1 MSDSLRY
8 GTNSTNTSKYMQ
20 DLLNEFIKMPK
31 GVFNLNRRKIQDVSP
46 YAITPIESWEMLPNS
61 DVYIKYDIQMLSKN
75 PTLKRMLSGM
85 NAELRV
91 YKVNYND
98 CWEGWNNFIT
108 KGRTGRVSKSIP
120 YVDLSLGSN
129 NVTTSLPYN
138 PMESMRHAPTVFL
151 AKGGEGNI
159 NKFTF
164 DNNVGV
170 KPVETLESSG
180 KTGISTLDKLKSSTA
195 MRINAL
201 PYVAYNK
208 IVKEYQNSN
217 LLQSNPHWY
226 PENEDHDQILPYEA
240 SGPVTTSDYFNST
253 KQFVNGTSHEKI
265 DAVNTGNDDNPI
277 YESYPWLNVLQY
289 SQRKGDYFNTG
300 SPFPDLIRGDIP
312 TISPS
317 GGYVDFRN
325 AVFREYPNTQ
335 SGQFIQQL
343 LGINDAGE
351 LAVTFPNSNPSILKD
366 KHIGLRNGG
375 LTENQTLGVGALSP
389 DNTGP
394 SIDIPSHYVADAF
407 RNSQNINYNIIDIL
421 NRNTIKNLQISAD
434 NWRYLM
440 TMTVLRER
448 LALTDG
454 SYNELIKAMFGHNPR
469 WHNHN
474 AVYCGGT
481 RQPILFSEVVN
492 TAESDTAPLGD
503 VAGRAFSSSNHDVIH
518 VHSDDYGCFITVLVI
533 TPDEYYSQGAD
544 KMWTRLENAEQYLPI
559 LNNLSPDATKNK
571 ELFISGNNATDE
583 DVFNHQERF
592 AYYKSRRNEVS
603 GLLGLAVSKIGD
615 LGTWVMQRL
624 FSSTPQFNAE
634 FNRGELTD
642 NEKAVFASTNQA
654 QFNVVIGSNMRFI
667 APIPEDSRPSDMGIS
682 Y

>member
-1 MSDSLRY
+1 MSETTRY
-8 GTNSTNTSKYMQ
+8 GTNSQNTSKFMQ
-20 DLLNEFIKMPK
+20 DLLNQFIKMPK
-31 GVFNLNRRKIQDVSP
+31 GVFNLNRRKIQDITP

-61 DVYIKYDIQMLSKN
+61 DVYLQYDIQMLSKN

-108 KGRTGRVSKSIP
+108 KGRSGKVAKSIP
-120 YVDLSLGSN
+120 YVDLTLGSD

-138 PMESMRHAPTVFL
+138 PMESMRHAPAVFL
-151 AKGGEGNI
+151 AKGGEGEI

-164 DNNVGV
+164 DENVGV
-170 KPVETLESSG
+170 KPVSDLQTSG
-180 KTGISTLDKLKSSTA
+180 KTGITTLEILKKSTA
-195 MRINAL
+195 MHVNAL

-217 LLQSNPHWY
+217 LLQNNPHWY
-226 PENEDHDQILPYEA
+226 PEDENHDMILPYQS
-240 SGPVTTSDYFNST
+240 SGPVTTSDYNNPT
-253 KQFVNGTSHEKI
+253 KPFVRGTSEEKI
-265 DAVNTGNDDNPI
+265 NAVNSGTNDVPK

-312 TISPS
+312 TIETIAGTINWDDVVLPQTYKPGSS
-317 GGYVDFRN
+317 SQESVYMK
-325 AVFREYPNTQ
+325 
-335 SGQFIQQL
+335 I
-343 LGINDAGE
+343 LGIANRSGNAYITQTGTTNAND
-351 LAVTFPNSNPSILKD
+351 L
-366 KHIGLRNGG
+366 GL
-375 LTENQTLGVGALSP
+375 SS
-389 DNTGP
+389 D
-394 SIDIPSHYVADAF
+394 SHLNYVSSDGTTKLVKA
-407 RNSQNINYNIIDIL
+407 SQNGNDTLL
-421 NRNTIKNLQISAD
+421 NALNKATVSGMQFNMKQ
-434 NWRYLM
+434 WRYLA

-481 RQPILFSEVVN
+481 RQPIVFSEVVN
-492 TAESDTAPLGD
+492 TAESNSAPLGD

-544 KMWTRLENAEQYLPI
+544 KMWTRLENAEQYMPI

-571 ELFISGNNATDE
+571 ELYISGDNTVDE

-624 FSSTPQFNAE
+624 FNSTPQFNAE

>member
-1 MSDSLRY
+1 MSESPRY
-8 GTNSTNTSKYMQ
+8 GTNSSNTSKFMT

-31 GVFNLNRRKIQDVSP
+31 GVFNLTRRKIQDVTP

-61 DVYIKYDIQMLSKN
+61 DVYLKYDIQMLSKN
-75 PTLKRMLSGM
+75 PTVKRLLSGM

-91 YKVNYND
+91 YKANYND

-108 KGRTGRVSKSIP
+108 KGRSGKVEKSIP
-120 YVDLSLGSN
+120 YVDLSLGSGSLSTP
-129 NVTTSLPYN
+129 VCTSLPYN
-138 PMESMRHAPTVFL
+138 PMECLRHAPTVFL
-151 AKGGEGNI
+151 ATGGTGDI

-164 DNNVGV
+164 DYNVGV
-170 KPVETLESSG
+170 KAVSSLQSSG
-180 KTGISTLDKLKSSTA
+180 KTGISTLSALQLSTA

-201 PYVAYNK
+201 PYVLYNK

-217 LLQSNPHWY
+217 LLQNNPHWY
-226 PENEDHDQILPYEA
+226 PENENHDMLLPYSSTGA
-240 SGPVTTSDYFNST
+240 VTTSDYDNPT
-253 KQFVNGTSHEKI
+253 KAFVSGTSEELI
-265 DAVNTGNDDNPI
+265 NAVNSGTDDSPV

-289 SQRKGDYFNTG
+289 AQRKGDYFNTG

-312 TISPS
+312 TLQVLNGTIDWSNVVS
-317 GGYVDFRN
+317 TVSNKGGSVH
-325 AVFREYPNTQ
+325 
-335 SGQFIQQL
+335 GI
-343 LGINDAGE
+343 LGIG
-351 LAVTFPNSNPSILKD
+351 VTQEDKDVISILESVNNSTAMALVGSQWTDPKQGQQWLSNQYRTQQIDQAGRRVNLKD
-366 KHIGLRNGG
+366 VLDKA
-375 LTENQTLGVGALSP
+375 TLSGINFSM
-389 DNTGP
+389 
-394 SIDIPSHYVADAF
+394 
-407 RNSQNINYNIIDIL
+407 SQ
-421 NRNTIKNLQISAD
+421 
-434 NWRYLM
+434 WRYLA

-448 LALTDG
+448 MALTDG

-481 RQPILFSEVVN
+481 RQPIVFTEVVN
-492 TAESDTAPLGD
+492 TTESASAPLGD
-503 VAGRAFSSSNHDVIH
+503 VGGRAVSSQNNDVIH
-518 VHSDDYGCFITVLVI
+518 IHSDDYACFMTVLVI
-533 TPDEYYSQGAD
+533 TPDEYYSQGVD
-544 KMWTRLENAEQYLPI
+544 KMFSRLENAEQYLPI
-559 LNNLSPDATKNK
+559 LNNLSPDVTKNK
-571 ELFISGNNATDE
+571 ELYVSGTNSTDE

-603 GLLGLAVSKIGD
+603 SLLSLPIAKIIDTGS
-615 LGTWVMQRL
+615 WVMQRL

-634 FNRGELTD
+634 FNRGILTD

>member
-1 MSDSLRY
+1 MSDSMRY
-8 GTNSTNTSKYMQ
+8 GTNSQNTSKYMQ
-20 DLLNEFIKMPK
+20 DLLNQFIKMPK

-61 DVYIKYDIQMLSKN
+61 DVYLKYDIQMLSKN

-108 KGRTGRVSKSIP
+108 KGRSGRISKSIP

-129 NVTTSLPYN
+129 DVTTSLPYN
-138 PMESMRHAPTVFL
+138 PMESLRHCPTVFL
-151 AKGGEGNI
+151 ANGGEGGI

-164 DNNVGV
+164 DENVGV
-170 KPVETLESSG
+170 KPISGLQSSG
-180 KTGISTLDKLKSSTA
+180 KTGIDTLEVLKKSTA
-195 MRINAL
+195 MRVSAL

-217 LLQSNPHWY
+217 LLQNNPHWY
-226 PENEDHDQILPYEA
+226 PEDENHDQILPYEA
-240 SGPVTTSDYFNST
+240 TGAVTTSDYSNPT
-253 KQFVNGTSHEKI
+253 KPFVYGTSHEKI
-265 DAVNTGNDDNPI
+265 DAVNTGTDDVPV
-277 YESYPWLNVLQY
+277 YESYPWLNVLQF

-312 TISPS
+312 TLQTLNASINWDDVIGQAGFSNSYLLGLGLNPIINQYKLGLASFPGNFQS
-317 GGYVDFRN
+317 GSSL
-325 AVFREYPNTQ
+325 AVHLKNTTQ
-335 SGQFIQQL
+335 SEGNLQSIVSSSDDQASIDDPD
-343 LGINDAGE
+343 G
-351 LAVTFPNSNPSILKD
+351 ILK
-366 KHIGLRNGG
+366 N
-375 LTENQTLGVGALSP
+375 TLSKATISQINLSM
-389 DNTGP
+389 
-394 SIDIPSHYVADAF
+394 S
-407 RNSQNINYNIIDIL
+407 
-421 NRNTIKNLQISAD
+421 K
-434 NWRYLM
+434 WRYLA
-440 TMTVLRER
+440 TMTVLKER

-474 AVYCGGT
+474 AIYCGGT
-481 RQPILFSEVVN
+481 RQPIVFSEVIN
-492 TAESDTAPLGD
+492 TAESPSAPLGD
-503 VAGRAFSSSNHDVIH
+503 VAGRAYSASNNDVIH

-571 ELFISGNNATDE
+571 ELFISGDNTSDE

-592 AYYKSRRNEVS
+592 AYYKSRRNEIS
-603 GLLGLAVSKIGD
+603 GLLSLAVSKIGD

>member
-1 MSDSLRY
+1 MSENMRY
-8 GTNSTNTSKYMQ
+8 GTNSSNTSKFMQ

-61 DVYIKYDIQMLSKN
+61 DVYLKYDISMLSKN
-75 PTLKRMLSGM
+75 PTVKRLLSGM
-85 NAELRV
+85 AAELRV

-108 KGRTGRVSKSIP
+108 KGRSGKVTKEIP

-129 NVTTSLPYN
+129 DVTTSLPYN
-138 PMESMRHAPTVFL
+138 PMECMRHAPTVFL
-151 AKGGEGNI
+151 ATGGTGDI

-164 DNNVGV
+164 DYNVGV
-170 KPVETLESSG
+170 KAVSSLQSSG
-180 KTGISTLDKLKSSTA
+180 KTGISNLAGLKASTA

-217 LLQSNPHWY
+217 LLQNNPHWY
-226 PENEDHDQILPYEA
+226 PENENHDMILPYSA
-240 SGPVTTSDYFNST
+240 TGAVTTSDYDNPT
-253 KQFVNGTSHEKI
+253 QAFVTGTSRELI
-265 DAVNTGNDDNPI
+265 SAVNDGTDDSPVYN
-277 YESYPWLNVLQY
+277 SYPWLNVLQY

-312 TISPS
+312 TIQVLNASINWDNVI
-317 GGYVDFRN
+317 GGSDTQNQFGVLGIASQDLKIGLLKNTQHGYTGAVTIDNPAEDNYTTQLRNQNIHPLLSADFRSTDGQTTVTDVLKKTLSK
-325 AVFREYPNTQ
+325 ATI
-335 SGQFIQQL
+335 SGI
-343 LGINDAGE
+343 E
-351 LAVTFPNSNPSILKD
+351 L
-366 KHIGLRNGG
+366 
-375 LTENQTLGVGALSP
+375 
-389 DNTGP
+389 
-394 SIDIPSHYVADAF
+394 
-407 RNSQNINYNIIDIL
+407 
-421 NRNTIKNLQISAD
+421 SAAR
-434 NWRYLM
+434 WRYLM
-440 TMTVLRER
+440 TMTVLKER

-474 AVYCGGT
+474 AIYCGGT
-481 RQPILFSEVVN
+481 RQPIVFNEVVN
-492 TAESDTAPLGD
+492 TAESASAPLGD
-503 VAGRAFSSSNHDVIH
+503 IAGRAVSSQNNDVIH
-518 VHSDDYGCFITVLVI
+518 VHSDDYACLITVLVI
-533 TPDEYYSQGAD
+533 TPDEYYSQGVD
-544 KMWTRLENAEQYLPI
+544 KMWSRLENAEQYLPI
-559 LNNLSPDATKNK
+559 LNNLSPDATLNK
-571 ELFISGNNATDE
+571 ELYVSGTNSTDE

-603 GLLGLAVSKIGD
+603 GLLGLAISKIGD
-615 LGTWVMQRL
+615 AGAWIMQRL
-624 FSSTPQFNAE
+624 FSSTPEFNAE
-634 FNRGELTD
+634 FNRGTLTD

-654 QFNVVIGSNMRFI
+654 QFNIVIGSNMRFI

>member
-1 MSDSLRY
+1 MSESIRY
-8 GTNSTNTSKYMQ
+8 GTNSQNTSKFMQ
-20 DLLNEFIKMPK
+20 DLLNQFIKMPK

-61 DVYIKYDIQMLSKN
+61 DVYLKYDIQMLSKN

-108 KGRTGRVSKSIP
+108 KGRSGKISKSIP
-120 YVDLSLGSN
+120 YVDLTLGST

-138 PMESMRHAPTVFL
+138 PMDSMRHAPAVFL
-151 AKGGEGNI
+151 AEGGEGDI

-164 DNNVGV
+164 NENVGV
-170 KPVETLESSG
+170 RHLSGLQPSG
-180 KTGISTLDKLKSSTA
+180 KTGIISLDVLRKSTA
-195 MRINAL
+195 MRVSAL

-217 LLQSNPHWY
+217 LLQENPHWY
-226 PENEDHDQILPYEA
+226 PENENHDMILPYEA
-240 SGPVTTSDYFNST
+240 TGPVTTSDYFNPT
-253 KQFVNGTSHEKI
+253 KPFVPGHSEEKI
-265 DAVNTGNDDNPI
+265 NAVNSGTADEPI

-312 TISPS
+312 TIEAINGTINWDNVIYDENVEPLQGREMKLLALTTKLDSS
-317 GGYVDFRN
+317 DQNYLTRVDN
-325 AVFREYPNTQ
+325 IHIN
-335 SGQFIQQL
+335 QL
-343 LGINDAGE
+343 GSDKNGNITSTLNNGNVTNLRSLVGSASE
-351 LAVTFPNSNPSILKD
+351 LKS
-366 KHIGLRNGG
+366 
-375 LTENQTLGVGALSP
+375 ALSRA
-389 DNTGP
+389 TVSGM
-394 SIDIPSHYVADAF
+394 
-407 RNSQNINYNIIDIL
+407 
-421 NRNTIKNLQISAD
+421 QISMQK
-434 NWRYLM
+434 WRYLA

-474 AVYCGGT
+474 AVYCGGC
-481 RQPILFSEVVN
+481 RQPIVFSEVVN
-492 TAESDTAPLGD
+492 TAESETAPLGD
-503 VAGRAFSSSNHDVIH
+503 VAGRAVSASSNDVIH

-571 ELFISGNNATDE
+571 ELYISGDNTVDE

-603 GLLGLAVSKIGD
+603 GLLSFAVSKIGD

-624 FSSTPQFNAE
+624 FNSTPQFNAE

>member
-1 MSDSLRY
+1 MSESMRY
-8 GTNSTNTSKYMQ
+8 GTNSQNTSKFMQ
-20 DLLNEFIKMPK
+20 DLLNQFIKMPK

-61 DVYIKYDIQMLSKN
+61 DVYLKYDIQMLSKN

-108 KGRTGRVSKSIP
+108 KGRSGKVSKSVP

-129 NVTTSLPYN
+129 DVTTSLPYN

-151 AKGGEGNI
+151 ANGGEGGI

-164 DNNVGV
+164 DENVGV
-170 KPVETLESSG
+170 KPVSGLQSSG
-180 KTGISTLDKLKSSTA
+180 KTGITTLEILKKSTA
-195 MRINAL
+195 MRVNAL

-217 LLQSNPHWY
+217 LLQDNPHWY
-226 PENEDHDQILPYEA
+226 PEDENHDMILPYESTGA
-240 SGPVTTSDYFNST
+240 VTTSDYSNPT
-253 KQFVNGTSHEKI
+253 KPFVRGTSEEKI
-265 DAVNTGNDDNPI
+265 SAVNSGTNDAPK

-312 TISPS
+312 TIEAIAGTINWDNVVLPQTYKPGSS
-317 GGYVDFRN
+317 
-325 AVFREYPNTQ
+325 TQ
-335 SGQFIQQL
+335 ESIYMKL
-343 LGINDAGE
+343 LGVASRSDNNYITVTGTTNAHDLGLSAESLLNYVSSDGSTKLVKATQLGND
-351 LAVTFPNSNPSILKD
+351 
-366 KHIGLRNGG
+366 
-375 LTENQTLGVGALSP
+375 TLLQALNKATV
-389 DNTGP
+389 DGM
-394 SIDIPSHYVADAF
+394 
-407 RNSQNINYNIIDIL
+407 
-421 NRNTIKNLQISAD
+421 QISMKQ
-434 NWRYLM
+434 WRYLA

-492 TAESDTAPLGD
+492 TAESESAPLGD

-571 ELFISGNNATDE
+571 ELFISGDNTVDE

-592 AYYKSRRNEVS
+592 AYYKSRRNEIS
-603 GLLGLAVSKIGD
+603 GLLSLAVSKIGD

-624 FSSTPQFNAE
+624 FNSTPQFNAE